1 MIATILIADD
11 SKTAR
16 MIMKRCLEIV
26 GFTNVEFVHAANG
39 KEAVKLAKECKV
51 DLLVSDINMPEMS
64 GIELVQWMKGRPS
77 THEIPIVMVT
87 SLANPALEEKLMA
100 MGVLAVLKKPLTPT
114 DLFDVLG
121 PLISG
126 EEGDDDSWGGGAFD
140 DL

>member
-1 MIATILIADD
+1 MIATVLIADD

-26 GFTNVEFVHAANG
+26 GFTNVEFVQAENG
-39 KEAVKLAKECKV
+39 REAVHLAKERKV
-51 DLLVSDINMPEMS
+51 DLVVSDINMPEMS

-100 MGVLAVLKKPLTPT
+100 MGVVAVLKKPLTPT
-114 DLFDVLG
+114 ELFEVLG
-121 PLISG
+121 PFLNP
-126 EEGDDDSWGGGAFD
+126 EEDGDDNWGGGAFD